1 MNWKVILIVLILLV
15 SVFSYVSS
23 FNGPYSPMGRLAFV
37 KILNPDM
44 AAGNPHSTLAAQ
56 YAKDRGTD
64 TVLVVH
70 LAGHRSGYPNYW
82 EGDVYIMELGFIDKQ
97 RGYST
102 TIDWG
107 DVLSAFIFGVADDR
121 YEYVSD
127 GIVFQNLSSALNYL
141 DRKAAEN
148 GREDSR
154 RLMFWHGTV
163 RTDNPIINQGC
174 GLPLYYQIS
183 EHYYGRI
190 GAYYYTLMGM
200 IFPYLNS
207 PYRNFELLNSA
218 QLQYD
223 YNHGLL
229 GTLEVD

>member
-1 MNWKVILIVLILLV
+1 MNWKVILILLVLIV
-15 SVFSYVSS
+15 AVFSYVSS
-23 FNGPYSPMGRLAFV
+23 LSGPYAPMGRLSFV
-37 KILNPDM
+37 KILNPDISP
-44 AAGNPHSTLAAQ
+44 GNPHSTLAAK
-56 YAKDRGTD
+56 YAKERGSN

-102 TIDWG
+102 KVDWG
-107 DVLSAFIFGVADDR
+107 DVIQGFLFGQANDR
-121 YEYVSD
+121 YDYVSD
-127 GIVFQNLSSALNYL
+127 GKIFHNLDDALAYL
-141 DRKAAEN
+141 DKKAAQN
-148 GREDSR
+148 GQVGP

-163 RTDNPIINQGC
+163 RSDNPIINQGC
-174 GLPLYYQIS
+174 GLPLYYQICD
-183 EHYYGRI
+183 HYYGRL
-190 GAYYYTLMGM
+190 GAYYYVITGI

-207 PYRNFELLNSA
+207 PYRNFELMNSA

>member
-1 MNWKVILIVLILLV
+1 MKWKVAIILLIILLAG
-15 SVFSYVSS
+15 FFYVSS
-23 FNGPYSPMGRLAFV
+23 LNSPYTPMGRLGFV

-44 AAGNPHSTLAAQ
+44 SPGNPHSELVAQ
-56 YAKDRGTD
+56 YAKERGSN

-70 LAGHRSGYPNYW
+70 LAGHRSGYPCYY
-82 EGDVYIMELGFIDKQ
+82 EGDVYIMELGLLDKG
-97 RGYST
+97 GYST
-102 TIDWG
+102 SIKWD
-107 DVLSAFIFGVADDR
+107 DVIQGFLFGIPDSR

-127 GIVFQNLSSALNYL
+127 GIIFENLTDALDYL
-141 DRKAAEN
+141 DRKAAQN
-148 GREDSR
+148 GQVGP

-163 RTDNPIINQGC
+163 RNDNPILNQGC
-174 GLPLYYQIS
+174 GLPLYYKIC
-183 EHYYGRI
+183 EHYYGRF

-207 PYRNFELLNSA
+207 PYRNFEIMNSA

-229 GTLEVD
+229 GPLVVD